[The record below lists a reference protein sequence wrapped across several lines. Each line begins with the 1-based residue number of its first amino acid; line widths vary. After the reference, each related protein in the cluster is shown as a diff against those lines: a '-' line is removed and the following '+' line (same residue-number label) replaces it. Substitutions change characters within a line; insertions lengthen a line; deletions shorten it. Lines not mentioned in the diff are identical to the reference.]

1 VKTFLTALALS
12 ALCSV
17 LITAATFALVTFPLA
32 LLPLA
37 AAVCWLP
44 FNDFETGRRYR
55 P

>member
-12 ALCSV
+12 GVLSV
-17 LITAATFALVTFPLA
+17 LITAATFALVTYPLA
-32 LLPLA
+32 LLPLV